1 MQCMKGPVG
10 QIPGIRSRVG
20 SAIVD
25 WMIRTSVSSLEFS
38 QLPSLLLPNFLIKDK
53 LSGMVR

>member
-1 MQCMKGPVG
+1 MKGPVG